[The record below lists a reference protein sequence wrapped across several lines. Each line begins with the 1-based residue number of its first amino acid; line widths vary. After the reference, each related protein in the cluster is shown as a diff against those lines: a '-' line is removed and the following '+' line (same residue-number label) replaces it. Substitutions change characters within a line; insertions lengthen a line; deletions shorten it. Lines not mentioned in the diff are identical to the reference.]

1 MPNGVLVIGGGIA
14 GITAALDLAEKG
26 YGVHLLEKT
35 PSIGGRMAQLDKTF
49 PTLDCAIC
57 ILAPKMV
64 EISRHPNIQLY
75 TYSEVSHV
83 QPKDDG
89 KSFKVRIKRK
99 PRYVNEEKCTGCLTC
114 TEKCP
119 VKVPSEFEEKLGQRK
134 AIYIPFP
141 QAVPA
146 VAVIDRTYCLYFQKG
161 VCKLCEKFCPAKA
174 IDFDQ
179 EEYEETLEV
188 ASIIL
193 ATGFD
198 LIDPAILSQ
207 YGYGQL
213 PNVMTSLEFERLL
226 NAAGPTGGKIVRLS
240 DKTAP
245 EKIAFV
251 QCVGSRNVDV
261 KPYCSQICC
270 MYATKEAIV
279 SKEHNPK
286 IDVTIFYNDLQVG
299 GKAHQELVRRAA
311 EEFQIKY
318 VKGLPSGIDYDFETN
333 KLVIRHA
340 DIVKDKPRT
349 ESVDLVVLCPSVVP
363 RKDSSKLARMLG
375 ISMTEF
381 GFFKSVH
388 SSSAVDTNVPGIYVC
403 GVCEGPKDIS
413 HSVAQAS
420 AAATRAALH
429 AELIKS
435 EPRRIAPVQK
445 YAGGE
450 PRIGVFVCNCGINI
464 GAVVDVPKVVEFAR
478 NLDAVVYS
486 EEFLFA
492 CSKDAIEKI
501 KEAIKEHN
509 LNRVIVASCT
519 PRTHEPLFR
528 ATCEE
533 AGLNPYLFEMV
544 NIREHDSWVHPHQP
558 KEATR
563 KAMEL
568 VQMAVAKAKLL
579 SPLEQFE
586 IDVCKSALIIGG
598 GVAGLIAAKEVAEK
612 SFKAYVVHSKEKLG
626 GKYTIPFEDVAIDA
640 LLNPLIKS
648 IEEHPNIEVFT
659 SAYIKDVKG
668 ALGNF
673 DVTIVQNETPKT
685 LRVGAIIVA
694 EEAETLQPQDLFGY
708 GRYDNV
714 ITLHELQRLIQQNKL
729 VNEKAIA
736 LILCAGAREK
746 SGRTYCSRVC
756 CSEAIDS
763 ALKIKEQSPEA
774 EIFVFYRDMVLP
786 IEGAHF
792 YRKARE
798 QGVTFIRYLE
808 EKPPRVISV
817 KKGLEIEAEDLIAGI
832 KLSIPMDKVVLV
844 TPLVPSENNRAL
856 SSSLKVP
863 LNTQGFFL
871 EAHPKLRPLDFATD
885 GIFICGTGHS
895 PQSVVESVYQAL
907 GAASRALI
915 PLTRGKVL
923 SEAITA
929 EVNEDRCIA
938 CANCE
943 RVCEY
948 NAINVE
954 KSVAKVNPFLCKGC
968 GVCAVECPAMAITMN
983 HYTSDQI
990 SSMIKA
996 SLQTLPEGD
1005 KPKALAFFCN
1015 WCSYAAADMAGV
1027 SRFEYPPA
1035 VRIIRVMCS
1044 GRVDETHVL
1053 QAFLLGV
1060 DGVLI
1065 GGCHPGDCHYIS
1077 GNLKAEK
1084 RVKQMKRWLREA
1096 GIEPER
1102 LRLEWAS
1109 AGEGQH
1115 LAAVLKEFTEQL
1127 EKLGPNPLKKSAGKE
1142 LLQN

>member
-1 MPNGVLVIGGGIA
+1 MSNEVLVIGGGIS

-26 YGVHLLEKT
+26 YGVYLLEKT
-35 PSIGGRMAQLDKTF
+35 PSIGGRMSQLDKTF
-49 PTLDCAIC
+49 PTLDCSIC

-64 EISRHPNIQLY
+64 EISRHPNIKLY

-89 KSFKVRIKRK
+89 KSFKVKIKRK

-119 VKVPSEFEEKLGQRK
+119 VKAPSEFEEKLGQRK

-146 VAVIDRTYCLYFQKG
+146 VAVIDRTHCLYFQKG

-179 EEYEETLEV
+179 EEREETLEV

-207 YGYGQL
+207 YGYGRL

-226 NAAGPTGGKIVRLS
+226 NAAGPTGGKIVKLS

-245 EKIAFV
+245 EKMAFI

-270 MYATKEAIV
+270 MYATKEAVV

-286 IDVTIFYNDLQVG
+286 IDITIFYNDLQAS

-333 KLVIRHA
+333 KLVIRHT

-363 RKDSSKLARMLG
+363 KKDSSELARMLG
-375 ISMTEF
+375 ISMTKF

-420 AAATRAALH
+420 AAAARAASH
-429 AELIKS
+429 AELVKS
-435 EPRRIAPVQK
+435 EPRRIAPEQK

-464 GAVVDVPKVVEFAR
+464 GAVVDVPKVVEFAK
-478 NLDAVVYS
+478 NFDAVVYS

-544 NIREHDSWVHPHQP
+544 NIREHDSWVHSHQP

-568 VQMAVAKAKLL
+568 VQMAVAKSKLL
-579 SPLEQFE
+579 HPL
-586 IDVCKSALIIGG
+586 
-598 GVAGLIAAKEVAEK
+598 
-612 SFKAYVVHSKEKLG
+612 
-626 GKYTIPFEDVAIDA
+626 
-640 LLNPLIKS
+640 
-648 IEEHPNIEVFT
+648 
-659 SAYIKDVKG
+659 
-668 ALGNF
+668 
-673 DVTIVQNETPKT
+673 
-685 LRVGAIIVA
+685 
-694 EEAETLQPQDLFGY
+694 
-708 GRYDNV
+708 
-714 ITLHELQRLIQQNKL
+714 
-729 VNEKAIA
+729 
-736 LILCAGAREK
+736 
-746 SGRTYCSRVC
+746 
-756 CSEAIDS
+756 
-763 ALKIKEQSPEA
+763 
-774 EIFVFYRDMVLP
+774 
-786 IEGAHF
+786 
-792 YRKARE
+792 
-798 QGVTFIRYLE
+798 
-808 EKPPRVISV
+808 
-817 KKGLEIEAEDLIAGI
+817 
-832 KLSIPMDKVVLV
+832 
-844 TPLVPSENNRAL
+844 
-856 SSSLKVP
+856 
-863 LNTQGFFL
+863 
-871 EAHPKLRPLDFATD
+871 
-885 GIFICGTGHS
+885 
-895 PQSVVESVYQAL
+895 
-907 GAASRALI
+907 
-915 PLTRGKVL
+915 
-923 SEAITA
+923 
-929 EVNEDRCIA
+929 
-938 CANCE
+938 
-943 RVCEY
+943 
-948 NAINVE
+948 
-954 KSVAKVNPFLCKGC
+954 
-968 GVCAVECPAMAITMN
+968 
-983 HYTSDQI
+983 
-990 SSMIKA
+990 
-996 SLQTLPEGD
+996 
-1005 KPKALAFFCN
+1005 
-1015 WCSYAAADMAGV
+1015 
-1027 SRFEYPPA
+1027 
-1035 VRIIRVMCS
+1035 
-1044 GRVDETHVL
+1044 
-1053 QAFLLGV
+1053 
-1060 DGVLI
+1060 
-1065 GGCHPGDCHYIS
+1065 
-1077 GNLKAEK
+1077 
-1084 RVKQMKRWLREA
+1084 
-1096 GIEPER
+1096 
-1102 LRLEWAS
+1102 
-1109 AGEGQH
+1109 
-1115 LAAVLKEFTEQL
+1115 
-1127 EKLGPNPLKKSAGKE
+1127 
-1142 LLQN
+1142 